1 MIMLVWG
8 NNIFM
13 AGFHGIYFL
22 ITYCI
27 IFYYKQ
33 MDESEEQKE
42 QLMILRKLG
51 FSEDDLLKGIRKKQ
65 LFNFGIPLILGL
77 VHSYFAIRSGW
88 FIFGMEMWAPKIGRA
103 SCRERV

>member
-1 MIMLVWG
+1 MGL
-8 NNIFM
+8 NIFV
-13 AGFHGIYFL
+13 AGFLGLIFL
-22 ITYCI
+22 ITSGCI
-27 IFYYKQ
+27 LYFKQ